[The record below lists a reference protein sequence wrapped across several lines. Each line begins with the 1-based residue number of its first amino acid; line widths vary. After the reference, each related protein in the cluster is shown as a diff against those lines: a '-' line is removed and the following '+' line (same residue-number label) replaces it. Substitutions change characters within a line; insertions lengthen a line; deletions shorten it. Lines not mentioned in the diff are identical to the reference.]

1 MAFVRLN
8 KRHVMLCYVIMPFQI
23 SLNFAHPEVVTRT
36 LIDLLQRVFPVFF
49 VMYTFDVR

>member
-1 MAFVRLN
+1 
-8 KRHVMLCYVIMPFQI
+8 MLCYNALSDQFEFR
-23 SLNFAHPEVVTRT
+23 SSGSSECT